1 MQNSKFTLLLMAA
14 AIALPIA
21 AISGKA
27 SAFSVTQDSVAA
39 RLASALLSGSP
50 DLTVTGSSLSGQTSG
65 GAVSSGT

>member
-27 SAFSVTQDSVAA
+27 SAISVTQDSVAA
-39 RLASALLSGSP
+39 SLASALLSGSLP
-50 DLTVTGSSLSGQTSG
+50 I
-65 GAVSSGT
+65 